1 VKNALRVAKQRKTVG
16 VPIFY
21 VVYFRDI
28 CPARGR
34 FDCTYAAF
42 GRALC
47 QIFFRERGPFRMS
60 LMGEFML
67 RDQFEEPIEEVAKAP
82 STGLSLNSGL
92 ANSIP
97 S

>member
-1 VKNALRVAKQRKTVG
+1 MSFISETFALLGGASTVHMRRL
-16 VPIFY
+16 VEHF
-21 VVYFRDI
+21 
-28 CPARGR
+28 AR
-34 FDCTYAAF
+34 Y
-42 GRALC
+42 
-47 QIFFRERGPFRMS
+47 FFRERGPFRMS